1 MTSGDTGAALVKKT
15 HPIRGILWGIP
26 FGLGLAVV
34 LVLTKVI
41 PLEQAQV
48 VGVFFLGLL
57 IGLLWSLFGPA
68 KKPKGAAPA
77 ASAPAAAVAVDE
89 PETPD
94 DAAGMDD
101 AGAADGVGQ
110 PDGAD
115 DADDDSGGDETGDDG
130 ESTSGSY

>member
-1 MTSGDTGAALVKKT
+1 MTSGDMGAALVKKT

-48 VGVFFLGLL
+48 VGVFFGGLL

-68 KKPKGAAPA
+68 KKPKGAALA
-77 ASAPAAAVAVDE
+77 ASAPAAVVAADE
-89 PETPD
+89 PETPG
-94 DAAGMDD
+94 DAVGMYD
-101 AGAADGVGQ
+101 AGTG
-110 PDGAD
+110 DGAD
-115 DADDDSGGDETGDDG
+115 QADSAEDADDDSGGDETGDDG
-130 ESTSGSY
+130 KSTSGY